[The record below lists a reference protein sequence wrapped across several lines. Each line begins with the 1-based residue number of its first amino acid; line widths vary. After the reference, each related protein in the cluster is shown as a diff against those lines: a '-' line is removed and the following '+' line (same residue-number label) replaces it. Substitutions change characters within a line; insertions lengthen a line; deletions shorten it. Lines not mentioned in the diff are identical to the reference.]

1 MLELIMQYIEL
12 EMNDVMN
19 EIIFEDEVKHK
30 GQKRYM
36 LIHRI
41 FQLVRISKQLCF
53 GVSMSENCF
62 DELICAYV
70 LKHNFI
76 FTWTINLSH

>member
-1 MLELIMQYIEL
+1 MLELIMQCIEL

-36 LIHRI
+36 LIHCI
-41 FQLVRISKQLCF
+41 F
-53 GVSMSENCF
+53 
-62 DELICAYV
+62 
-70 LKHNFI
+70 
-76 FTWTINLSH
+76 